1 MVKTV
6 TFAALHFSIAFTV
19 SYLLTGDALVG
30 SAIALVEPAVNT
42 VAFHFHEKAWRK
54 IDRRGACRNRACNA
68 EASSHDDSLS
78 LSIF

>member
-6 TFAALHFSIAFTV
+6 TFATLHFSIAFTI

-42 VAFHFHEKAWRK
+42 VAFHFHEKVWRK
-54 IDRRGACRNRACNA
+54 VDRRGAVPEPYLQR
-68 EASSHDDSLS
+68 
-78 LSIF
+78 